1 MEQPSE
7 CHSKEGLAMSPN
19 DTAIVHLTQGKIA
32 YIDAADADLVESYGR
47 WSADKRSNGFYA
59 RYSPDRIYLHRLIMG
74 FPDGLVDHQDGDTLN
89 CRRSNLRIV
98 TPSQS
103 VMNTRIRSDN
113 KSGHRG
119 VIWDKARGKWRAEIK
134 VHPRRIHLGRFD
146 LIEDAIAAY
155 AAAAEEYFGE
165 YRRSP

>member
-1 MEQPSE
+1 
-7 CHSKEGLAMSPN
+7 MSLN

-59 RYSPDRIYLHRLIMG
+59 RYSPERIYLHRLIMG

-103 VMNTRIRSDN
+103 IMNTKMIRSN
-113 KSGHRG
+113 NTSGHRG
-119 VIWDKARGKWRAEIK
+119 VFWDKSRGKWKAEIT
-134 VHPRRIHLGRFD
+134 VHLRHIHLGRFD

-155 AAAAEEYFGE
+155 ATAAEEYFGE
-165 YRRSP
+165 YRRSS

>member
-1 MEQPSE
+1 
-7 CHSKEGLAMSPN
+7 MSLN

-32 YIDAADADLVESYGR
+32 FIDAADAELVESYGR

-59 RYSPDRIYLHRLIMG
+59 RYSPERIYLHRLIMG

-103 VMNTRIRSDN
+103 IMNTAIRTDN

-119 VIWDKARGKWRAEIK
+119 VFWDKARGKWRAEIK
-134 VHPRRIHLGRFD
+134 AGIHKKYLGRFD

-155 AAAAEEYFGE
+155 AEASEEMFGE
-165 YRRSP
+165 YRRT

>member
-1 MEQPSE
+1 
-7 CHSKEGLAMSPN
+7 MSPN

-59 RYSPDRIYLHRLIMG
+59 RYSPERIYLHRLIMG
-74 FPDGLVDHQDGDTLN
+74 FPDGLVDHRDGDTLN
-89 CRRSNLRIV
+89 CRRGNLRIV

-103 VMNTRIRSDN
+103 VMNTKMIRSN
-113 KSGHRG
+113 NTSGHRG
-119 VIWDKARGKWRAEIK
+119 VIWDKSRGKWRAEIN
-134 VHPRRIHLGRFD
+134 VHSRRIYLGRFD
-146 LIEDAIAAY
+146 QIEDAIAAY

-165 YRRSP
+165 YQRSP